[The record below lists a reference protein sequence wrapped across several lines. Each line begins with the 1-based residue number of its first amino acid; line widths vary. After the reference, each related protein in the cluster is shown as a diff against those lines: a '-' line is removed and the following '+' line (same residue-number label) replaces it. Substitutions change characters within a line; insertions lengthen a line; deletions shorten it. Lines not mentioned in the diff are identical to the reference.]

1 MKWIAVAGA
10 VLVAALLLLWRE
22 VRSGESPAPVVPAP
36 KVSAPAGER
45 APGLPPRPE
54 EQTPSA
60 NLRRAGTLAPED
72 DVGAIVKDSD
82 EFYER
87 IDETYSRRLLGFAAE
102 CYEGG
107 KERKQKLKIGFRFQI
122 VDGSVAVQN
131 ARIIESD
138 LNDPKLEQCM
148 LNKVARATFKDPR
161 MPDWSTRGNDEE
173 ELLVRVKSLK
183 RFGPEED

>member
-10 VLVAALLLLWRE
+10 VFLAALLLLWRE
-22 VRSGESPAPVVPAP
+22 VRSGDAPAPVAPVPKAGAP
-36 KVSAPAGER
+36 ER
-45 APGLPPRPE
+45 AAGLPPRPGE
-54 EQTPSA
+54 TARNP
-60 NLRRAGTLAPED
+60 NVRPAGTLAPED

-102 CYEGG
+102 CYDGG
-107 KERKQKLKIGFRFQI
+107 KERKQALKIGFRFHI

-138 LNDPKLEQCM
+138 LGDPKLEQCM
-148 LNKVARATFKDPR
+148 LNKVAKAHFKDPR

-173 ELLVRVKSLK
+173 ELLIRIKSLK